1 MAAKYSSPFLRELAR
16 RLKAIRQERHLTL
29 QEVYNATGIHVSRIE
44 SSGLNVTL
52 LTLAKL
58 CQYYQV
64 QLTSIVEG
72 LESLLEESSVS

>member
-1 MAAKYSSPFLRELAR
+1 MAAKHSSPFLRELAR
-16 RLKAIRQERHLTL
+16 RLKSVRQERQLTL
-29 QEVYNATGIHVSRIE
+29 QEVYDATGIHISRIE

-64 QLTSIVEG
+64 QLTTIVEG
-72 LESLLEESSVS
+72 LEALLEEANPI